1 MENMETSER
10 LVRFDW
16 AIKRL
21 LRNKADYCVVEG
33 FLTVLLGRPIFIKSI
48 LESESNQDAEDD
60 KFNRVDLLAED
71 SDGELLIFEIQNNRE
86 LDYFHRMAYGTSK
99 TLCEH
104 IKEGEQYSRIRK
116 VYSINIVYFSLGQGN
131 GYAYHGTTEFVNMID
146 GSEKLKLSAAQQKAF
161 HCETPADIFPE
172 YYILRVDKF
181 EREALTPLD
190 EWISFLKTSTI
201 PLSATAPGLKEAR
214 QKMKYA
220 ALTEEERRNYNR
232 MMENL
237 RYQKSVIETG
247 RTEGYDEGYD
257 EGYYEGRAEGEAK
270 GRAEGEAKG
279 RAEGEAKGRAEG
291 KAMAMMQVAEKL
303 KKSGMP
309 AELIADA
316 TGLTEGEIIA
326 V

>member
-1 MENMETSER
+1 MEAAEK

-21 LRNKADYCVVEG
+21 MRNKADYCVVEG
-33 FLTVLLGRPIFIKSI
+33 FLTVLLGRRIIIKG
-48 LESESNQDAEDD
+48 LLDSESNKDTVDD

-71 SDGELLIFEIQNNRE
+71 IDGELLIFEIQNNRE

-116 VYSINIVYFSLGQGN
+116 IYSINIVYFSLGQGN
-131 GYAYHGTTEFVNMID
+131 GYAYHGTTEFVNMFD
-146 GSEKLKLSAAQQKAF
+146 RDETLQLSAAQKNAF
-161 HCETPADIFPE
+161 HCVTPADIFPE

-181 EREALTPLD
+181 DRQAITPLD

-201 PLSATAPGLKEAR
+201 PHSATAPGLSEAR
-214 QKMKYA
+214 ERMRYA
-220 ALTEEERRNYNR
+220 ALTDEERRDYNR

-247 RTEGYDEGYD
+247 RIEGYDEGRA
-257 EGYYEGRAEGEAK
+257 EGRAV
-270 GRAEGEAKG
+270 GRADALVD
-279 RAEGEAKGRAEG
+279 
-291 KAMAMMQVAEKL
+291 VARKL
-303 KKSGMP
+303 KESGVY
-309 AELIADA
+309 AHLIAAA
-316 TGLTEGEIIA
+316 TGMSEEDISDL
-326 V
+326 